1 MPSRS
6 SVMSAPGLGVWKWA
20 DLEIDDCCPFWGCPC
35 GMHFQEASQM
45 GLQHALRHAVRFLEL
60 GLHDEYPW
68 RCRSLL
74 GRGRDNVAFASNRCG
89 TSSPGLILP

>member
-60 GLHDEYPW
+60 GLP
-68 RCRSLL
+68 RRISVAMSLL
-74 GRGRDNVAFASNRCG
+74 PRKGA
-89 TSSPGLILP
+89 